1 MTILK
6 HRAKQ
11 KLYDIASTYQ
21 RHISL
26 GETPTLSYSLTCFS
40 RNNNDDPMMPFNLT
54 IDSSITTC
62 VIRECNTGAQSRI
75 NTLANCNHD
84 EHDKIWN
91 WIEQRL
97 QIWRKI
103 EFSPSPFRVASET
116 VPADAALEGHI
127 GSAVW
132 LATLKG
138 LDRYSIFLQICNLY
152 TIQFHI
158 SSCSSWLQF
167 ARVLI
172 PFWAPVTPSYA
183 VCWKSVSENCI
194 FTK

>member
-1 MTILK
+1 MGYRITISILDCLLCRSIKTHELK
-6 HRAKQ
+6 WSWKDTLGLH
-11 KLYDIASTYQ
+11 
-21 RHISL
+21 SL
-26 GETPTLSYSLTCFS
+26 H
-40 RNNNDDPMMPFNLT
+40 
-54 IDSSITTC
+54 
-62 VIRECNTGAQSRI
+62 TGAQNQI

-103 EFSPSPFRVASET
+103 EFSPSPFRVTSQTAQPIQPSK
-116 VPADAALEGHI
+116 A
-127 GSAVW
+127 GSAGTVS

-138 LDRYSIFLQICNLY
+138 LGENSIFLQICNLY

-158 SSCSSWLQF
+158 LLCSSWLQF

-172 PFWAPVTPSYA
+172 RFWELPRE
-183 VCWKSVSENCI
+183 K
-194 FTK
+194 F

>member
-1 MTILK
+1 MARLFQHI
-6 HRAKQ
+6 
-11 KLYDIASTYQ
+11 IMASSL
-21 RHISL
+21 HINVNEYHSL
-26 GETPTLSYSLTCFS
+26 CSMSFKVGFLVPTLISE
-40 RNNNDDPMMPFNLT
+40 
-54 IDSSITTC
+54 
-62 VIRECNTGAQSRI
+62 VIHKITGAQNQI

-103 EFSPSPFRVASET
+103 EFSPSPFRVTSQTAQPIQPSK
-116 VPADAALEGHI
+116 A
-127 GSAVW
+127 GSAGTVS

-138 LDRYSIFLQICNLY
+138 LGENSIFLQICNLY

-158 SSCSSWLQF
+158 LLCSSWLQF

-172 PFWAPVTPSYA
+172 PF
-183 VCWKSVSENCI
+183 
-194 FTK
+194 